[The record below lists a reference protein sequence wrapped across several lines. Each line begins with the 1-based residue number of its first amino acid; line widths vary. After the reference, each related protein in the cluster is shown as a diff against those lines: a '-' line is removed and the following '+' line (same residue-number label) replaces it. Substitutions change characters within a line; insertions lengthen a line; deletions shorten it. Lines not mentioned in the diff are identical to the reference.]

1 MENLLIHPTTFTPL
15 VSFNTTH
22 NVFTIA
28 GCSYNDKT
36 SEFYKPIQSWLASY
50 LKSNTKPVICQLQ
63 LDFFN
68 KTSRKAFAQIFQLF
82 EVFSQKNDIQVSVNW
97 FVNTNDK
104 EMIKEGEAFKRNFPG
119 LHFQF
124 FLEAPESH

>member
-15 VSFNTTH
+15 VSFNTKH

-36 SEFYKPIQSWLASY
+36 SEFYKPVQSWLTNY
-50 LKSNTKPVICQLQ
+50 LKANQKPVICQFQ

-68 KTSRKAFAQIFQLF
+68 KSSRKSFAKMFQLF
-82 EVFSQKNDIQVSVNW
+82 EAFSQKHDIHVFVNW
-97 FVNTNDK
+97 FAATDDK

-124 FLEAPESH
+124 LLEAPESH